1 MHQRV
6 SALLCLIAA
15 IFFFLMPIQVYADTE
30 GLHEDMDTTQEK
42 EVFLHNIS
50 FALLQKEPAKKPI
63 LCFDVNDE
71 GSIALGFQDTNNKHI
86 CVFSADG
93 EFLYGYAFSA
103 YGNYSVFW
111 EGSEIGIFFSRGQI
125 AITFDSNGDCTGFK
139 QVTNNYDS
147 YVRGGYSH
155 QKYEKNGILYSL
167 ENDFVIGNEFGRLK
181 VLYPDGT
188 KSVFY
193 DATSSHNS
201 AVLLE
206 IICIVSLILCV
217 IWYIVRK
224 TMKHFS
230 SSKNDI

>member
-1 MHQRV
+1 MHRRIFV
-6 SALLCLIAA
+6 LLCSIVVVFSL
-15 IFFFLMPIQVYADTE
+15 LMPIQVYADAE
-30 GLHEDMDTTQEK
+30 YLYEDMDATQEK
-42 EVFLHNIS
+42 EIFLHNIS
-50 FALLQKEPAKKPI
+50 LILLQEEPVKNPI

-93 EFLYGYAFSA
+93 KFLYGYAFSA

-111 EGSEIGIFFSRGQI
+111 EGNKIGIFFSRGKT
-125 AITFDSNGDCTGFK
+125 AITFDSNGNCTGFK
-139 QVTNNYDS
+139 QITNNYDS

-155 QKYEKNGILYSL
+155 QKYEKNGMLYSL
-167 ENDFVIGNEFGRLK
+167 ENDLVIGNEFSRLN

-188 KSVFY
+188 ESVFY
-193 DATSSHNS
+193 DATSSHYS

-206 IICIVSLILCV
+206 IIYIVPVILCV
-217 IWYIVRK
+217 IWYAVRK

-230 SSKNDI
+230 PSENSI